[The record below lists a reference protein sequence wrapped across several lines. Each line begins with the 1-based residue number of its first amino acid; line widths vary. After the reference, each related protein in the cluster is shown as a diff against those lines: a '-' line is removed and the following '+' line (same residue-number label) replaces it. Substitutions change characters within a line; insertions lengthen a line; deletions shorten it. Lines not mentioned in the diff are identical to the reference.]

1 MEKEKK
7 EKLVRTAQIGT
18 VVAYVFLILHS
29 TVGEYVK
36 LMKKNIRKDA
46 KRKEK
51 LKKQKYAKKKRELK
65 RRQKR
70 QGLFRRSFKQC

>member
-7 EKLVRTAQIGT
+7 EKLVQIAQIGT
-18 VVAYVFLILHS
+18 VVVYVFLILHS

-36 LMKKNIRKDA
+36 LMKKNIRKEA
-46 KRKEK
+46 KRTDK

-65 RRQKR
+65 RRKKR
-70 QGLFRRSFKQC
+70 Q

>member
-7 EKLVRTAQIGT
+7 EKLVQIAQIGT
-18 VVAYVFLILHS
+18 VVVYVFLILHS

-46 KRKEK
+46 KRKDK
-51 LKKQKYAKKKRELK
+51 LKKQKYAKKKIELK
-65 RRQKR
+65 RRKKR
-70 QGLFRRSFKQC
+70 QGLFRRSFK

>member
-7 EKLVRTAQIGT
+7 EKLVQIAQIGT
-18 VVAYVFLILHS
+18 VVVYVFLILHS

-36 LMKKNIRKDA
+36 LMKNIRKEA
-46 KRKEK
+46 KRKDK

-65 RRQKR
+65 RRKKR
-70 QGLFRRSFKQC
+70 Q

>member
-46 KRKEK
+46 RRKEK

>member
-7 EKLVRTAQIGT
+7 EKIVRTAQIGT

-46 KRKEK
+46 RRKEK

-70 QGLFRRSFKQC
+70 QGLFRRSFK

>member
-36 LMKKNIRKDA
+36 LMKKNIRKEA
-46 KRKEK
+46 KRKDK

-65 RRQKR
+65 RRKKR
-70 QGLFRRSFKQC
+70 Q

>member
-7 EKLVRTAQIGT
+7 KKLVQIAQIGT

-36 LMKKNIRKDA
+36 LMKKNIRKEA
-46 KRKEK
+46 KRKDK

-65 RRQKR
+65 RRKKR
-70 QGLFRRSFKQC
+70 Q

>member
-7 EKLVRTAQIGT
+7 EKIVQTAQIGT

-36 LMKKNIRKDA
+36 LMKKNIRKEA
-46 KRKEK
+46 KRKDK

-65 RRQKR
+65 RRKKR
-70 QGLFRRSFKQC
+70 Q

>member
-7 EKLVRTAQIGT
+7 EKLVQIAQIGT

-36 LMKKNIRKDA
+36 LMKKNIRKEA
-46 KRKEK
+46 KRKDK
-51 LKKQKYAKKKRELK
+51 LNALTIY
-65 RRQKR
+65 
-70 QGLFRRSFKQC
+70 

>member
-7 EKLVRTAQIGT
+7 EKLVQIAQIGT
-18 VVAYVFLILHS
+18 VVVYVFLILHS

-36 LMKKNIRKDA
+36 LMKKNIRKEA
-46 KRKEK
+46 KRKDK

-65 RRQKR
+65 RRNKTHAHYPT
-70 QGLFRRSFKQC
+70 SIKQS

>member
-7 EKLVRTAQIGT
+7 EKIVRTAQIGT

>member
-18 VVAYVFLILHS
+18 VVAYVFLILNS

>member
-1 MEKEKK
+1 MDKEKK

-36 LMKKNIRKDA
+36 LMKKNIRKEA
-46 KRKEK
+46 KRKDK

-65 RRQKR
+65 RRKKR
-70 QGLFRRSFKQC
+70 Q

>member
-70 QGLFRRSFKQC
+70 QGLFQRSFKQC

>member
-70 QGLFRRSFKQC
+70 QGLFRRSFEQC

>member
-65 RRQKR
+65 RRQKW

>member
-7 EKLVRTAQIGT
+7 EKIVQTAQIGT

-46 KRKEK
+46 KRKDK

-65 RRQKR
+65 RRKKR

>member
-65 RRQKR
+65 RRKKR
-70 QGLFRRSFKQC
+70 Q

>member
-70 QGLFRRSFKQC
+70 Q

>member
-7 EKLVRTAQIGT
+7 EKLVRTVQIGT

-36 LMKKNIRKDA
+36 LMKKNIRKEA
-46 KRKEK
+46 KRKDK